1 MTHTTSVLEDLAR
14 QIAAQPG
21 SRRRC
26 RRSRQMDLCPP
37 GGRVRPAG
45 QLPDPAGRA
54 ARAACGRR
62 RPAERRRCRPVPG
75 RPQSRR
81 LLCPAGPGLEAGKAR
96 TCVLCAD
103 ARLQLVL
110 GSTQTPGP
118 LPDGV
123 TALVCGQAEW
133 EAPADAAALSAIAAR
148 LRPEDPLLPHLYL
161 RLHRRTQG
169 RFKDPRRDAKLYRR
183 LYRPLSCHPS
193 RRAGQPD
200 AVFLRRLSQGPL
212 LDAPRR
218 LPPGGP
224 GHRAVLAAV
233 PPDRISQRPAHHPD
247 LLGAVGAGDRSHSWI
262 PLRISCQQTTC
273 GPSFSS
279 ARFSR

>member
-1 MTHTTSVLEDLAR
+1 
-14 QIAAQPG
+14 
-21 SRRRC
+21 
-26 RRSRQMDLCPP
+26 MDLCPP

-81 LLCPAGPGLEAGKAR
+81 LLCPAGPRLEAGKAR
-96 TCVLCAD
+96 TCLRQC
-103 ARLQLVL
+103 R
-110 GSTQTPGP
+110 
-118 LPDGV
+118 
-123 TALVCGQAEW
+123 
-133 EAPADAAALSAIAAR
+133 AAAGFGHANAR
-148 LRPEDPLLPHLYL
+148 PFAGRRHRPGLRPGGMGSPGGHCRACRHRRPPASGGPALPHLYL

-169 RFKDPRRDAKLYRR
+169 RSEDPRRDAKLYRR
-183 LYRPLSCHPS
+183 LYRPLPCHPS

-200 AVFLRRLSQGPL
+200 SVFLRRFGQGPL

-233 PPDRISQRPAHHPD
+233 PPDRVSQRPAHHSD
-247 LLGAVGAGDRSHSWI
+247 LLGTVGAGDRLTAGY
-262 PLRISCQQTTC
+262 LRRY
-273 GPSFSS
+273 S
-279 ARFSR
+279 AKRPAGCLFHRRGLPDEAFPDLAKRTAGGEIRQSLRPVGAGRGLLLL